1 MNIISGTKQRHP
13 KVHCDNCGKGFRSE
27 PRTEIRGNAERAYIK
42 CPKCKKEYTA
52 YHTDKSVR
60 EKQALMRA
68 LSSDFQR
75 ARGKD
80 PPRAEEL
87 FAAMRRLKQEIG
99 RDMERLKTEYEA
111 QGN

>member
-1 MNIISGTKQRHP
+1 MKQR
-13 KVHCDNCGKGFRSE
+13 VFCDACGRRFK
-27 PRTEIRGNAERAYIK
+27 PRLRKAIQGDVERIYIK
-42 CPKCKKEYTA
+42 CPKCKKEYTV
-52 YHTDKSVR
+52 YKSVR

-80 PPRAEEL
+80 PLRAEEL

>member
-1 MNIISGTKQRHP
+1 MKQR
-13 KVHCDNCGKGFRSE
+13 VFCDACGRRFKPRS
-27 PRTEIRGNAERAYIK
+27 RKTIQGDVERIYIK

-75 ARGKD
+75 VRGKD

-111 QGN
+111 IST